1 MGPKSEVTLMDD
13 EELEV
18 ARTLADPGHPIYKV
32 MLGLVALLT
41 VLWTQE
47 VQI

>member
-1 MGPKSEVTLMDD
+1 MIDD
-13 EELEV
+13 DELEV

-32 MLGLVALLT
+32 MLALVALLS
-41 VLWTQE
+41 VLWTQD